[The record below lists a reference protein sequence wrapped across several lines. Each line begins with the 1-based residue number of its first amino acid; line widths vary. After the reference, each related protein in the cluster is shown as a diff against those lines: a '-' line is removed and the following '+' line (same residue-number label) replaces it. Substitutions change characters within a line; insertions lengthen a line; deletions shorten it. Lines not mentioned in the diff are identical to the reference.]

1 MRFLGF
7 LTRRIVGIAAVMVG
21 VSIITFAIS
30 HIIPADPIAA
40 ALGDHAT
47 DQQIEAFRSEYH
59 LDRPLPEQY
68 LTYVVGLAH
77 GDLGRSIRT
86 RRPVADDLFDS
97 FPATTQ
103 LSLAA
108 LIGARVVVG
117 VPAVCSAN
125 SRRR

>member
-59 LDRPLPEQY
+59 LDRPL
-68 LTYVVGLAH
+68 
-77 GDLGRSIRT
+77 
-86 RRPVADDLFDS
+86 
-97 FPATTQ
+97 
-103 LSLAA
+103 
-108 LIGARVVVG
+108 
-117 VPAVCSAN
+117 
-125 SRRR
+125 